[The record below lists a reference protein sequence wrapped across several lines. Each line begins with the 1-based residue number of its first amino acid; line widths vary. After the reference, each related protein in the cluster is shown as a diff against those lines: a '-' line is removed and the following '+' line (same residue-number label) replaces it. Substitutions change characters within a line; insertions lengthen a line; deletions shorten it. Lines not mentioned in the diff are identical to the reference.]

1 MKRILV
7 SVLFCSVITTVGCDL
22 NEFTG
27 YKHDADP
34 IPDSALLFGTIRNKF
49 TLDPVNKA
57 TLIIG
62 TQSTLSD
69 TNGEYFFYY
78 HLDQDEERN
87 KPVPIGV
94 FAHNFLPLDSA
105 IVIFPQN
112 EFNSNLEYATP
123 IIKRMVLLNGVC
135 QAEIFDYQGA
145 EDIAEVYGKF
155 YYRRPG
161 ERNISLTTRILM
173 NKVFTEPPNVAY
185 FQTLVDVTLPL
196 YGLLIPN
203 FMIIAKD
210 SLAYADSVSNSI
222 AGVDTLLFYQI

>member
-7 SVLFCSVITTVGCDL
+7 SALFCSVMITNSCDMDKL
-22 NEFTG
+22 TG

-34 IPDSALLFGTIRNKF
+34 IADSALLFGTIRNKF
-49 TLDPVNKA
+49 SLDPVNKA

-62 TQSTLSD
+62 TQTTLSD
-69 TNGEYFFYY
+69 TNGEYSFYY

-87 KPVPIGV
+87 KPVSIGIV
-94 FAHNFLPLDSA
+94 AHNYLPLDSA

-123 IIKRMVLLNGVC
+123 IIKRMVLLNGIC

-145 EDIAEVYGKF
+145 EDITEVYGKF
-155 YYRRPG
+155 YYMRPY
-161 ERNISLTTRILM
+161 ERHISLTIRIRM
-173 NKVFTEPPNVAY
+173 DKIFTDPPNVAY

-196 YGLLIPN
+196 YGSLLPN

-210 SLAYADSVSNSI
+210 SLAYTDSVSSSI
-222 AGVDTLLFYQI
+222 AGIDTLLFYQI